1 MKPELPTLAFHIKSK
16 SIPPPPEQ
24 ENHEVNSSLDR
35 EMIAQKNSIIEIEP
49 SSQVIMIQA
58 T

>member
-1 MKPELPTLAFHIKSK
+1 MKRVKSK

-35 EMIAQKNSIIEIEP
+35 DLVQKNSVIEIEP
-49 SSQVIMIQA
+49 SSQVIMNQA